1 MKYICKHACIW
12 RDVYVTPDTVVDM
25 TDEELKTK
33 KPQIDGSFAPLGE
46 NGVPVEKDTPD
57 DHGMTKAQYREMLS
71 RVGVNPPRTAS
82 RDDLRKLFEQ
92 YNRQQTETKKD
103 IH

>member
-12 RDVYVTPDTVVDM
+12 RGVYTTPDTIVDM
-25 TDEELKTK
+25 TDDELKAM
-33 KPQIDGSFAPLGE
+33 KPQIDGSFAQLGE
-46 NGVPVEKDTPD
+46 KGVPVEEDKPD
-57 DHGMTKAQYREMLS
+57 EHNMTKAQYREMLA

-82 RDDLRKLFEQ
+82 RDELRKLYEQ

-103 IH
+103 IR